1 MNKIEPSKFRF
12 TNFLIKE
19 SYFMMNETSDYELN
33 IDIQPSGRLYSELKQ
48 FELYLNVLISEQQNR
63 LKIEVKTIS
72 FFETDEIDNLPDSPY
87 FTLNAPA
94 IVYPYIRAYIG
105 TLTTQSGINTILLPA
120 MNLQPLGDALKKNIE
135 VF

>member
-1 MNKIEPSKFRF
+1 
-12 TNFLIKE
+12 
-19 SYFMMNETSDYELN
+19 MMNETSDYELN